1 MNTWADRIRSRMKE
15 LGLTQEELADKLGIT
30 RGAVT
35 HYLAGRRVPPLSKF
49 NEIAK
54 VLKSDAAWLQFGT
67 VVVSQPSI
75 KTSNNATQTTA
86 YRSIPILSWE
96 QAAKNPQVRNLKQED
111 IKETIP
117 HIFTDQLQWY
127 ALHVKGDSMVAS
139 SGSKSFHEGD
149 IIIVDPIKEPKHGDF
164 VIAVLPKAKE
174 ATFKQFVLDNGKLY
188 LKPLNIQYPLLEIT
202 NKGCICGIV
211 TQDLV
216 NMQQGI

>member
-49 NEIAK
+49 NEIAR
-54 VLKSDAAWLQFGT
+54 VLKADAAWLQFGT
-67 VVVSQPSI
+67 VIEAQPAT
-75 KTSNNATQTTA
+75 KTGKTAAHATA
-86 YRSIPILSWE
+86 HRSIPILSWE
-96 QAAKNPQVRNLKQED
+96 QAAKNPQVKSLKQED

-127 ALHVKGDSMVAS
+127 ALRVKGDSMVAS

-149 IIIVDPIKEPKHGDF
+149 VIVVDPDKEPKHGDF

-174 ATFKQFVLDNGKLY
+174 ATFKQYVVDGGKKY
-188 LKPLNIQYPLLEIT
+188 LKPLNIQFPLVDFTTSLPILGVVV
-202 NKGCICGIV
+202 NCIK
-211 TQDLV
+211 
-216 NMQQGI
+216 

>member
-35 HYLAGRRVPPLSKF
+35 HYLAGRRVPPLNKF

-54 VLKSDAAWLQFGT
+54 VLKADAAWLQFGT
-67 VVVSQPSI
+67 IVDAEPTT
-75 KTSNNATQTTA
+75 KTGKNSQTTA
-86 YRSIPILSWE
+86 HRSIPILSWE
-96 QAAKNPQVRNLKQED
+96 QAAKNPQLRNLKQED

-127 ALHVKGDSMVAS
+127 ALRVKGDSMVAT
-139 SGSKSFHEGD
+139 SGNKTFQEGD
-149 IIIVDPIKEPKHGDF
+149 IIVIDPDRAPEHGDH

-174 ATFKQFVLDNGKLY
+174 ATFKQYVIDGGIRY
-188 LKPLNIQYPLLEIT
+188 LKPLNTQYPLAKAEKQTIFCGVVI
-202 NKGCICGIV
+202 NKIS
-211 TQDLV
+211 
-216 NMQQGI
+216 